1 MTRNTSPACFFLSM
15 VRSRAELANETFW
28 ERVMSEEKELVIRDD
43 RGAVS
48 YISLNRPRS
57 GNSLSLSTI
66 DELTRHLMD
75 LRGQPSIAVIVLT
88 GIGKKI
94 FCAGHDLTEFDGETD
109 PEFFKTVSTR
119 CSALMQTMRDQPQVI
134 IASVAGVAS
143 AAGCQLVASADL
155 AIASSEARFATPGV
169 NIGLWCLTPMVALSR
184 AVMPKHAMQMLTTGR
199 LYDAAFALRIGLI
212 NDVVTP
218 EQLEQ
223 TVESLAAEIAS
234 KSTYTLALGKQAFYR
249 QLQMPIS
256 DAYEYSGELVVRNM
270 AHADAREG
278 IAAFVQKRKPLWKGR
293 K

>member
-1 MTRNTSPACFFLSM
+1 M

-212 NDVVTP
+212 NEVVTP

>member
-1 MTRNTSPACFFLSM
+1 
-15 VRSRAELANETFW
+15 
-28 ERVMSEEKELVIRDD
+28 MSEEKELVIRDD

-75 LRGQPSIAVIVLT
+75 LREQPSIAVIVLT

>member
-1 MTRNTSPACFFLSM
+1 M

-155 AIASSEARFATPGV
+155 AIASSEARFATPGM

>member
-1 MTRNTSPACFFLSM
+1 M

-199 LYDAAFALRIGLI
+199 LYDAAFALRIG
-212 NDVVTP
+212 
-218 EQLEQ
+218 
-223 TVESLAAEIAS
+223 
-234 KSTYTLALGKQAFYR
+234 
-249 QLQMPIS
+249 
-256 DAYEYSGELVVRNM
+256 
-270 AHADAREG
+270 
-278 IAAFVQKRKPLWKGR
+278 
-293 K
+293 

>member
-1 MTRNTSPACFFLSM
+1 M

-119 CSALMQTMRDQPQVI
+119 CSALMQTMQDQPQVI

-278 IAAFVQKRKPLWKGR
+278 IAAFVQKRRPLWKGR

>member
-1 MTRNTSPACFFLSM
+1 
-15 VRSRAELANETFW
+15 
-28 ERVMSEEKELVIRDD
+28 MSEDQELVIRED

-48 YISLNRPRS
+48 FLSLNRPRS
-57 GNSLSLSTI
+57 GNSLSLATI

-75 LRGQPSIAVIVLT
+75 LRREASIAVIVLS

-119 CSALMQTMRDQPQVI
+119 CSAMMQAMRDQPQII
-134 IASVAGVAS
+134 IASVEGVAS

-155 AIASSEARFATPGV
+155 AVASSEARFAPPGV

-184 AVMPKHAMQMLTTGR
+184 TVMPKHAMQMLTTGC
-199 LYDAAFALRIGLI
+199 LFDAQFALRVGLV
-212 NDVVTP
+212 NDVVEP
-218 EQLEQ
+218 ERLAE
-223 TVESLAAEIAS
+223 TVEALAAEIAS

-270 AHADAREG
+270 AHSDAREG
-278 IAAFVQKRKPLWKGR
+278 IGAFVEKRKPVWRGR

>member
-1 MTRNTSPACFFLSM
+1 M

-75 LRGQPSIAVIVLT
+75 LREQPSIAVIVLT

>member
-1 MTRNTSPACFFLSM
+1 MGGGENLV
-15 VRSRAELANETFW
+15 VRED
-28 ERVMSEEKELVIRDD
+28 I
-43 RGAVS
+43 GAVCHL
-48 YISLNRPRS
+48 SLNRPHN
-57 GNSLSLSTI
+57 GNSLSLATI

-75 LRGQPSIAVIVLT
+75 LRQEPSVAVIVLA
-88 GIGKKI
+88 GVGKRI

-109 PEFFKTVSTR
+109 PEFFKTVSAR
-119 CSALMQTMRDQPQVI
+119 CSAMMQAMRDQPQIV
-134 IASVAGVAS
+134 IASVEGVAS

-199 LYDAAFALRIGLI
+199 LYDAQFALRIGLV
-212 NDVVTP
+212 NNVVEP
-218 EQLEQ
+218 ERLTEA
-223 TVESLAAEIAS
+223 VDALAAEIAS

-249 QLQMPIS
+249 QLQMPVS

-278 IAAFVQKRKPLWKGR
+278 VGAFVEKRKPVWVGR

>member
-1 MTRNTSPACFFLSM
+1 M

-94 FCAGHDLTEFDGETD
+94 FCAGHDLTESDGETN

-199 LYDAAFALRIGLI
+199 LYDAAFALRIG
-212 NDVVTP
+212 
-218 EQLEQ
+218 
-223 TVESLAAEIAS
+223 
-234 KSTYTLALGKQAFYR
+234 
-249 QLQMPIS
+249 
-256 DAYEYSGELVVRNM
+256 
-270 AHADAREG
+270 
-278 IAAFVQKRKPLWKGR
+278 
-293 K
+293 

>member
-1 MTRNTSPACFFLSM
+1 M

-184 AVMPKHAMQMLTTGR
+184 AVMPKHAMQMLTTER
-199 LYDAAFALRIGLI
+199 LYDAAFALRIG
-212 NDVVTP
+212 
-218 EQLEQ
+218 
-223 TVESLAAEIAS
+223 
-234 KSTYTLALGKQAFYR
+234 
-249 QLQMPIS
+249 
-256 DAYEYSGELVVRNM
+256 
-270 AHADAREG
+270 
-278 IAAFVQKRKPLWKGR
+278 
-293 K
+293 